1 MLTIKLILVR
11 GFLLFYDCCK
21 NAVFPV
27 IPAHK
32 MQLGL
37 TLSAIHKLLF
47 RSTEAKKKIRWFWI
61 RTKKGEK
68 DDKSSWRFLKKK
80 WLS

>member
-1 MLTIKLILVR
+1 MHTLTLITIRLCQKVFMLTIKLILVR

-37 TLSAIHKLLF
+37 TLSPIHKLLF
-47 RSTEAKKKIRWFWI
+47 VQ
-61 RTKKGEK
+61 
-68 DDKSSWRFLKKK
+68 LKPRKN
-80 WLS
+80 LDGFG